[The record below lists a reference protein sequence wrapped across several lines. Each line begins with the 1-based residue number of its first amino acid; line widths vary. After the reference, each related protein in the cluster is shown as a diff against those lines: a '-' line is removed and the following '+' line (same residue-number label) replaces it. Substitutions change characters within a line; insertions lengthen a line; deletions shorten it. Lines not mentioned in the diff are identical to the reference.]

1 MVYLFASEVK
11 VALNGLIVCTDEKKM
26 AVAHR
31 DVNSRNV
38 LVKADLTCCLC
49 DLGFA
54 IQMEGAHYYEHGEQQ
69 HAETTSLTDVTI
81 Y

>member
-1 MVYLFASEVK
+1 MKLC
-11 VALNGLIVCTDEKKM
+11 I
-26 AVAHR
+26 AHR
-31 DVNSRNV
+31 DLNSRNV

-54 IQMEGAHYYEHGEQQ
+54 MQMSGAHYYYNGEEQ
-69 HAETTSLTDVTI
+69 HAETTSLCDVIVVHFHFLHNFFI

>member
-1 MVYLFASEVK
+1 M
-11 VALNGLIVCTDEKKM
+11 C
-26 AVAHR
+26 VAHR

-54 IQMEGAHYYEHGEQQ
+54 MEMSGAHYYHNGEQQ
-69 HAETTSLTDVTI
+69 HAETTSLSDVSGPI
-81 Y
+81 GYN